1 MQTQK
6 IREDL
11 IARLSAQDEIDYVM
25 QSIKNRKWIIA
36 VSTILQEA
44 HIYYWDNYAKLED
57 RIQKEVPWR
66 FLRRFNLK
74 TRT

>member
-25 QSIKNRKWIIA
+25 QSIKNRK
-36 VSTILQEA
+36 
-44 HIYYWDNYAKLED
+44 
-57 RIQKEVPWR
+57 
-66 FLRRFNLK
+66 
-74 TRT
+74 